1 LVIICYKEIGDIGKA
16 VNRLFFMRA
25 AKDLLWT
32 WLIPDAERTTDRT
45 EWIRHGGKWIIFDS
59 REKIVGLAERLGP
72 HLDAGEVEGAK
83 YWNKDPSA
91 LCVYSLDRDR
101 ERVAALLDRL
111 GAGRDR
117 VWEYDY
123 AWDKN
128 MRSPLTFL
136 YSWYSKLTTILRSY
150 GIAGTIRL
158 IQEILRP
165 GKD

>member
-1 LVIICYKEIGDIGKA
+1 MRKERD
-16 VNRLFFMRA
+16 F
-25 AKDLLWT
+25 LWT
-32 WLIPDAERTTDRT
+32 WLIADRAINPQRSD
-45 EWIRHGGKWIIFDS
+45 WPRHGGKWIIFDK

-83 YWNKDPSA
+83 YWNEDPSA
-91 LCVYSLDRDR
+91 LCVYSLDIDRDKVR
-101 ERVAALLDRL
+101 DLLDRL

-128 MRSPLTFL
+128 ISNPVTFL

-150 GIAGTIRL
+150 GIAGTLRL
-158 IQEILRP
+158 IREILKP
-165 GKD
+165 GR